1 MEYNVYGA
9 RMPLTVLH
17 TIVIIGTLVLQSIY
31 KLTLTEIVG
40 VIFFVTLYNGVH
52 WFSNNIILKWKT
64 GYFLLQGFIIF
75 IGASIVAES
84 SPIIMLGLMPT
95 FLIQVM
101 YYYQSNFYKVL
112 GYTLI
117 YLFGFSLMIF
127 YTYGENYL
135 WIFIVLFLALMTLAV
150 LILLLYNQKEMEN
163 MRMQQYIAELKIANQ
178 KIEQLTLQNERQR
191 MARDL
196 HDTLAQKLA
205 GLILELDAVDA
216 HLKRGN
222 MERGQG
228 IVKMAMEHAKEAL
241 EESRNVIDNLR
252 DVNSDESFLD
262 RLEEEVHHM
271 EYMMKVPIQIEVSV
285 LPILKVMVEEHIL
298 GILSEALN
306 NIRKHAQATEI
317 LIHLSV
323 ETDVLV
329 MQIRDNGVGI
339 DLKRDLQ
346 KTGHYGILGMKERVK
361 LIHGQFEMNG
371 EKGTVI
377 TVTIPLK

>member
-329 MQIRDNGVGI
+329 MQIRDNGIGI

>member
-1 MEYNVYGA
+1 MEYNIYGA

-323 ETDVLV
+323 ATDVLV